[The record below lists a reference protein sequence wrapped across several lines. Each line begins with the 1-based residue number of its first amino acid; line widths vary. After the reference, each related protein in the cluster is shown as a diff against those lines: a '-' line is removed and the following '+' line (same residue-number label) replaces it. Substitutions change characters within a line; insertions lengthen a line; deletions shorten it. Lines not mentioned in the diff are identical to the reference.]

1 MPPTK
6 QVWQYPTIDTN
17 QNKRFA
23 RVGTPLSAAHETIG
37 FDGTEDGGLRPFAG
51 FLRVHTLDA
60 PTDVGPVVWLRAFDL
75 RVGDDK
81 YAYGFIYRTT
91 LAGLDNIYVEWRV
104 GTGTFTRTLLAEDVP
119 NNNQCDFTTFG
130 RLLYVYIKGR
140 PCVRFYIE
148 DLSPTFTPH
157 VLGGPGSDV
166 YPGPGPRPILI
177 DADKVGT
184 SALGSWDSLADRQS
198 DATYSAVPAYGGIH
212 LLAYGPSSVTSIPL
226 VSGGFGSGGWGSG
239 TGAGSP
245 ISGGDPDGTWADGSN
260 PQRDDD
266 VRQLEPGDYAFAYQL
281 VDSRTGTKSCLSKIA
296 VANSNDFNT
305 VSGSTTTANF
315 RYAAM
320 VIVYD
325 STKWDTAI
333 VYRSVRNQ
341 DAGGVLAAGTLWR
354 ENTITLSEYLYGRQG
369 NEPNAEFTTADVDG
383 NIVPTEDA
391 RRALYFYEV
400 DDKALVSAEAF
411 LDDRT
416 TPDEFPPTG
425 GACLASERTIFVS
438 SISRWSEDTLKL
450 NPAIGEIR
458 WSSSYDGQ
466 PELFQQVNTY
476 IPPQVN
482 NEVIK
487 FCPVNGNIIGFSKD
501 RLYML
506 RKESVYVKVQEMHA
520 GFGLTNPN
528 SATEVAGTV
537 YYLNSGGIL
546 TVDSDGKLDSV
557 DSVNS
562 IINKEWENLSYVH
575 MAFDPHISALFVL
588 NPHWRA
594 AASPANPPG
603 EGRAIVF
610 WFRTQK
616 VRELYDV
623 NFVSACTGLW
633 PHNPLTPSDDLV
645 QRGFFL
651 DAYSNVY
658 VVDADRQKPSE
669 TLLNP
674 DGSVRW
680 SFVASATD
688 QVQATGGTVGTAS
701 RYKGCRL
708 YVLSGPNQGRSALI
722 TDLTSI
728 TGDALFTVDD
738 LEPFTNITA
747 GTRLG
752 VSPVY
757 CRWTGHHL
765 LKYDVQGQPLPY
777 DFFQRRVANSLGCSF
792 SDVSGNASGTTE
804 ASFRALMWRGNATE
818 PAAYAT
824 PRDKGNSQVTS
835 ITDREGVYYA
845 GFTQTDSSQDI
856 KTGVSGSALFP
867 SVEIACPELDFRL
880 LSVRVTGT
888 INNETTSQDIA
899 P

>member
-1 MPPTK
+1 MATTK
-6 QVWQYPTIDTN
+6 QRWQYPTIDTN
-17 QNKRFA
+17 ENKRFA
-23 RVGTPLSAAHETIG
+23 RVGTPLSSAHETIG
-37 FDGTEDGGLRPFAG
+37 FDGTEDGGLRPFSG
-51 FLRVHTLDA
+51 FIKVHTLDS
-60 PTDVGPVVWLRAFDL
+60 PTGVGPVVWLRAFDL

-81 YAYGFIYRTT
+81 FAYGFIYRTT

-104 GTGTFTRTLLAEDVP
+104 GTGSFTRTTLAENVP

-140 PCVRFYIE
+140 PCVRFWIE
-148 DLSPTFTPH
+148 DTSPSPTTH

-166 YPGPGPRPILI
+166 YPGPGSRPVLI

-184 SALGSWDSLADRQS
+184 SPFGSWCTLADRLADS
-198 DATYSAVPAYGGIH
+198 TYNAVPGYGGIH
-212 LLAYGPSSVTSIPL
+212 LVASGPSSVTNIPL
-226 VSGGFGSGGWGSG
+226 TSGGWSSGAWGSG
-239 TGAGSP
+239 YGTGSI

-281 VDSRTGTKSCLSKIA
+281 VDSQTGTKSSLSKIA
-296 VANSNDFNT
+296 VANSANFNT
-305 VSGSTTTANF
+305 VSGSTTTANYL
-315 RYAAM
+315 YAALA
-320 VIVYD
+320 IVYD
-325 STKWDTAI
+325 SSKWDTAI
-333 VYRSVRNQ
+333 IYRSVRNQ
-341 DAGGVLAAGTLWR
+341 DAGGVLASATLWR
-354 ENTITLSEYLYGRQG
+354 ENTITLADYLYGRQG
-369 NEPNAEFTTADVDG
+369 NEPNAEFTTADADG
-383 NIVPTEDA
+383 NIIETTDA
-391 RRALYFYEV
+391 RRALYFYEA

-416 TPDEFPPTG
+416 TYDEFPPTG
-425 GACLASERTIFVS
+425 GSCLASERTLFVS
-438 SISRWSEDTLKL
+438 AISRWSEDTLKL

-506 RKESVYVKVQEMHA
+506 RKESVYVKAQEMHA

-537 YYLNSGGIL
+537 YYLNSRGIL

-575 MAFDPHISALFVL
+575 MAFDPYISALFVV
-588 NPHWRA
+588 NPYWRA
-594 AASPANPPG
+594 NASPSTSPG

-623 NFVSACTGLW
+623 NFLSACTGLW
-633 PHNPLTPSDDLV
+633 PRNPIIASDDLV
-645 QRGFFL
+645 QRGLFL
-651 DAYSNVY
+651 DAYGNVY
-658 VVDADRQKPSE
+658 VVDADRQKAHQ
-669 TLLNP
+669 TLLDP
-674 DGSVRW
+674 DGSARW
-680 SFVASATD
+680 SFVAAATD
-688 QVQATGGTVGTAS
+688 QVQATDGTVGTAS

-738 LEPFTNITA
+738 LEPFTDLEE

-765 LKYDVQGQPLPY
+765 LKYAADGSPVPF
-777 DFFQRRVANSLGCSF
+777 DFFQRRVANTLGCSF
-792 SDVSGNASGTTE
+792 SDAAGNALGAPE
-804 ASFRALMWRGNATE
+804 ATFRALIYSGNGSEPVATAVPRNRGNT
-818 PAAYAT
+818 
-824 PRDKGNSQVTS
+824 QVAS
-835 ITDREGVYYA
+835 IVDREGTYYA
-845 GFTQTDSSQDI
+845 GFTQSDSSQDV
-856 KTGVSGSALFP
+856 KTGVSGAALFP
-867 SVEIACPELDFRL
+867 SVEIACPDLDFRL
-880 LSVRVTGT
+880 LSVVVTGT